1 MGTYYF
7 GNQVKALFLLEV
19 NIACIVEHWQLAL
32 FIKMQRL
39 QTTGEPAFH
48 N

>member
-1 MGTYYF
+1 MGTCYF